1 MSEEFSEAFFFF
13 ESVKWCF
20 PAIMITCVVDHRIK
34 THDSSLYTVGKGSAM
49 VKKVYLFELDSVR
62 NSEKEIDIGQK
73 ALFEE
78 LVVNRNQVILSF
90 NQLADS
96 QVFLAAI
103 KNRESY
109 EEILK
114 LFEMGSL
121 KVSLFGGIRTPSQ
134 YMQDSLGK
142 CLKDSKNSFRFSG
155 IPVEQL
161 DKDLLNEIKLAL
173 QYCDPER
180 LYEMYQNSQSD
191 SERKRLE
198 YLYRYVKMIL
208 LLSEE
213 KTANNPAKTSSR
225 KIFMDFIQIIRDHYR
240 DHSLTENLKPMDSES
255 QRMANALHNA
265 FSVLDRAENMIIEW
279 ADEDSKESVGD
290 KEKTEKKY
298 LNDRS
303 NWYKALDMEEGTDS
317 VCLAEAIVD
326 LCYNYTIED
335 SISDISRHYSSLEN
349 DFIVDFEKRLGR
361 YWSEYTNGIHVFHEV
376 DRTDCI
382 EFDSEL
388 PNWKMAV
395 RLYENNSQ
403 TERGIQKAGIIFNKM
418 KILIHKRRNNDR
430 STDESAMKKLNLYE
444 NNLTAQRRAW
454 KWLTY
459 GTIAVRVSLAV
470 FYGFLFA
477 LLDMGID
484 FVRNGFNEISFNLP
498 ILGPLVLGIAG
509 AVLFGVASSKI
520 SSILGVPDIM
530 ETVQDIK
537 QSARD
542 LFAFRRVTKG
552 VAYVRT
558 ELIGQIE
565 GGWNSEVSDE

>member
-1 MSEEFSEAFFFF
+1 
-13 ESVKWCF
+13 
-20 PAIMITCVVDHRIK
+20 
-34 THDSSLYTVGKGSAM
+34 M

-78 LVVNRNQVILSF
+78 LVVNRNQVIISF

-103 KNRESY
+103 KDRESY

-114 LFEMGSL
+114 LFKMGSL

-161 DKDLLNEIKLAL
+161 DKHLLNEIKLAL

-180 LYEMYQNSQSD
+180 LYEMYQNSQSNSD
-191 SERKRLE
+191 RERLE

-225 KIFMDFIQIIRDHYR
+225 KIFMDFIQIIRDYYR
-240 DHSLTENLKPMDSES
+240 DYSLKENLKTMNSED
-255 QRMANALHNA
+255 QRMTNTFHNA

-279 ADEDSKESVGD
+279 AHEDSKESVGD
-290 KEKTEKKY
+290 REKTEKKY

-317 VCLAEAIVD
+317 VCLAEAMVD

-335 SISDISRHYSSLEN
+335 SISDISRHYSSLED
-349 DFIVDFEKRLGR
+349 DFIVDFEKRLCR
-361 YWSEYTNGIHVFHEV
+361 YWSEYTQGIHVFHEV

-382 EFDSEL
+382 EFTGEL

-403 TERGIQKAGIIFNKM
+403 TERGLQKISRFFDKIK
-418 KILIHKRRNNDR
+418 KILPDRRNSDR
-430 STDESAMKKLNLYE
+430 SKDESKKETLNLYE
-444 NNLTAQRRAW
+444 NNLTTQRNDW
-454 KWLTY
+454 KWLTLK
-459 GTIAVRVSLAV
+459 TFFVRMSIAF
-470 FYGFLFA
+470 FYAILFA
-477 LLDMGID
+477 LLDIGMD
-484 FVRNGFNEISFNLP
+484 AVRNGMDVIRNGIDVAGLSLLIAELSLGKIAGAF
-498 ILGPLVLGIAG
+498 ILGLVG
-509 AVLFGVASSKI
+509 AVLFGLLSSKI
-520 SSILGVPDIM
+520 SSMLGVPDIM
-530 ETVQDIK
+530 ETVEDIK
-537 QSARD
+537 QSIHDMA
-542 LFAFRRVTKG
+542 AVKNVTKG
-552 VAYVRT
+552 IAFVRT
-558 ELIGQIE
+558 ELIEQIE
-565 GGWNSEVSDE
+565 DRGEKDGSDE